1 MSQNVENV
9 NYTEDRGER
18 IERVVEIYESADAV
32 RDHNP
37 ETKKKDNSMKTPHTG
52 TQNFLYTP
60 DIITGQKCN
69 LEMEDTKRNHIQT
82 QNMGE
87 EQKVSRCYPVTVVC
101 VVLLCV
107 FLLGSITVLWIK
119 FNILNTANN
128 QLETKY
134 NNLTT
139 ERDQLQTR
147 YNNLTVQRDQ
157 IQTRYNNLTE
167 ERKRLETKYN
177 NLTTENNQLQTKYNN
192 LNVEINQL
200 QTNNSNLINQR
211 NQLQTKNDRLLR
223 MLIETYTSLGWKY
236 SNWSFYY
243 FSTENKDWTGSRQ
256 DCINRGA
263 DLVII
268 NSTEEQEFIV
278 NQLNNKEAWIGLNDI
293 ETLQVWKWVDGSPL
307 TTAFWY
313 KGEPNNYKNNE
324 HCVKIETDQRGKQ
337 WNDVPCSSTLSW
349 ICEKNVSL

>member
-18 IERVVEIYESADAV
+18 IERVVEIYDSADAV

-37 ETKKKDNSMKTPHTG
+37 ETKKKDNSMKTPHT
-52 TQNFLYTP
+52 
-60 DIITGQKCN
+60 
-69 LEMEDTKRNHIQT
+69 
-82 QNMGE
+82 GE

-223 MLIETYTSLGWKY
+223 MLIGMDEKIIAIVIQY
-236 SNWSFYY
+236 S
-243 FSTENKDWTGSRQ
+243 
-256 DCINRGA
+256 
-263 DLVII
+263 
-268 NSTEEQEFIV
+268 
-278 NQLNNKEAWIGLNDI
+278 
-293 ETLQVWKWVDGSPL
+293 
-307 TTAFWY
+307 
-313 KGEPNNYKNNE
+313 
-324 HCVKIETDQRGKQ
+324 
-337 WNDVPCSSTLSW
+337 
-349 ICEKNVSL
+349 